1 VVRGR
6 ASVAVADHGV
16 DGLGCRAHAMAKSF
30 DTIVVLDFEATCQPG
45 TPPVPQEVI
54 EFPSVLV
61 SLRERAVLGAFS
73 SFVRPVHHPTLSAF
87 CTDLTSIRQEDVDGA
102 PPFLEVLARH
112 QAWLG
117 EHGLLGPAGAE
128 ERFAFVT
135 CGDWDLATMLPAQ
148 CGASALPTSALPR
161 VYRRWINI
169 KKIYIERMKTEKA
182 NGMPAMLRG
191 LGLALEGRHHRGI
204 DDCHNIARI
213 ALALAGRG
221 ASFEVT
227 GKLASSHYPELPLE
241 LRWRDQVQQAVVR
254 RRSQAT
260 LLGLASGLFRGKM
273 VRVYTADGQE
283 LTDDDML
290 AELPAGAQLRVVGG
304 RDDAA

>member
-1 VVRGR
+1 
-6 ASVAVADHGV
+6 
-16 DGLGCRAHAMAKSF
+16 MAKAF
-30 DTIVVLDFEATCQPG
+30 ETIVVLDFEATCQPG
-45 TPPVPQEVI
+45 GAPAPQEVI

-61 SLRERAVLGAFS
+61 SLRERAVLDEFS

-87 CTDLTSIRQEDVDGA
+87 CTELTGIRQEEVDGA

-112 QAWLG
+112 QAWLAG
-117 EHGLLGPAGAE
+117 HGLLESAGAE

-169 KKIYIERMKTEKA
+169 KKIYIEQMKTTKA

-191 LGLALEGRHHRGI
+191 LGLELEGRHHRGI
-204 DDCHNIARI
+204 DDCRNIARI

-221 ASFEVT
+221 GRFEVT
-227 GKLASSHYPELPLE
+227 AKLASSHYPELPIE
-241 LRWRDQVQQAVVR
+241 LCWRDQVQQAVLR
-254 RRSQAT
+254 KRSVPT
-260 LLGLASGLFRGKM
+260 LLGLASGLFRSKI
-273 VRVYTADGQE
+273 VRVYLADGQE
-283 LTDDDML
+283 LTDDEVL
-290 AELPAGAQLRVVGG
+290 AELPAGTRLRVAGA
-304 RDDAA
+304 RDE